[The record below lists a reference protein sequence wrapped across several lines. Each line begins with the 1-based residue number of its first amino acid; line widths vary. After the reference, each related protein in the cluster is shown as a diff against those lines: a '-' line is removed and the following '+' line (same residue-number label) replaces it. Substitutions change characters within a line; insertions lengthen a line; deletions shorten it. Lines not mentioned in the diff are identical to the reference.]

1 MQPATIDG
9 TEEEMQTRNYTHLE
23 DGLRSLHLLCF
34 DMKYIRDESDLLRL
48 EADALLNGEDR
59 RR

>member
-9 TEEEMQTRNYTHLE
+9 TEEMQTRNYTHLE
-23 DGLRSLHLLCF
+23 DSLCSLHLLCLN
-34 DMKYIRDESDLLRL
+34 MKYIRDASDLLRL